1 MALKDGK
8 PAKLQDDG
16 TGAIWAIGKGI
27 GKPSVTSSEVGW
39 EPSKALCL
47 AQVASKKYQLTLKA
61 GETLKTSGDPEVIS
75 LSSSI
80 KMIGEENSAIMQA
93 LF

>member
-1 MALKDGK
+1 MLFEVFSVMALKDGK

-47 AQVASKKYQLTLKA
+47 AQVASK
-61 GETLKTSGDPEVIS
+61 SIS
-75 LSSSI
+75 
-80 KMIGEENSAIMQA
+80 
-93 LF
+93 